1 MLAIVN
7 IWVPRACTG
16 PPTEPAS
23 VPVPGVNKLSFLTP
37 LSIQAPLRPFRRI
50 RAQDTPQD
58 NLPALPGH
66 SPLLSSSPP
75 RLPEPSCRQP
85 RASRA
90 QSRGIAREKPRQGWR
105 SRGLASGAWPTLRTC
120 PPWALGAARPC
131 PSQPI
136 LGLLAGYL
144 HTPRP
149 GFPRT
154 ARCSGYKPLPS
165 KPSLRPDQASY
176 CVLRPERC
184 FHGGG
189 LSPNETLGASH
200 PLFELQF
207 PCCKVRTLIPLWKPY
222 YVPDSYEDETGYRMK
237 AVSWKPRS
245 PGSVICPGTSV

>member
-105 SRGLASGAWPTLRTC
+105 SRGLASGRLPSPAHLS
-120 PPWALGAARPC
+120 ALG
-131 PSQPI
+131 
-136 LGLLAGYL
+136 
-144 HTPRP
+144 P
-149 GFPRT
+149 G
-154 ARCSGYKPLPS
+154 SGPPLP
-165 KPSLRPDQASY
+165 KPANPWPPCRIFAYTPPQVPPDPEMLRVQTP
-176 CVLRPERC
+176 
-184 FHGGG
+184 
-189 LSPNETLGASH
+189 
-200 PLFELQF
+200 PLQTF
-207 PCCKVRTLIPLWKPY
+207 PAP
-222 YVPDSYEDETGYRMK
+222 
-237 AVSWKPRS
+237 
-245 PGSVICPGTSV
+245 